1 MATTTGYQAVRPAA
15 SQMIKFASQLNVM
28 ESSLGLTAKARSRM
42 RITPPAAPDALDE
55 FLAAYP

>member
-1 MATTTGYQAVRPAA
+1 
-15 SQMIKFASQLNVM
+15 MIKFASQLNVM